1 MPTRKTTPKPANKK
15 AVSRQVTPRK
25 PSTRKT
31 PAKKVIAPPELVEEI
46 VSPEPPAVPAQV
58 EPEEPALAAPVPVEP
73 EEPPVATPAP
83 VEPVRPVETVVPVA
97 PVAPIPPVPPVP
109 PVPAVAPV
117 PPRLS
122 QNQWEKPGKVQAI
135 AIMTLLNGIFNIFYG
150 LLITAAIVFGT
161 LGIGIICSWLTILP
175 TVLGIFE
182 IIYAAKLL
190 AVPPQPVK
198 SSKTIAIL
206 EIVAILAGNIISAV
220 VGILAL
226 VFYDDPMVK
235 GYFARLN
242 RQA

>member
-46 VSPEPPAVPAQV
+46 VSPEPPAVPAQ
-58 EPEEPALAAPVPVEP
+58 VEP